1 MAQYVYCMGIKERFT
16 KSQLAVRKDM
26 MCKKNSGVK
35 RGGKVGDIFKLKME
49 VTGFMETDCIIAL
62 IAGILVLVSGS
73 VIGFYSWDKAYGGR
87 NVITGIGVMVL
98 GAVLIAGSFS
108 ANNSAKERKA
118 RESEVVEKYKEGT
131 DLYINGVKKDNI
143 DLNGVNLDNYDIT
156 VEKDKIYLKEK

>member
-1 MAQYVYCMGIKERFT
+1 M
-16 KSQLAVRKDM
+16 L
-26 MCKKNSGVK
+26 SG
-35 RGGKVGDIFKLKME
+35 GGEKVGDIFKLKME

-62 IAGILVLVSGS
+62 IAGIMVLVSGS

>member
-1 MAQYVYCMGIKERFT
+1 MVPSCISMARKT
-16 KSQLAVRKDM
+16 AVL
-26 MCKKNSGVK
+26 S
-35 RGGKVGDIFKLKME
+35 GGKVGDIFKLKME

-62 IAGILVLVSGS
+62 IAGIMVLVSGS
-73 VIGFYSWDKAYGGR
+73 VIACIGFCSWDEAYGEL
-87 NVITGIGVMVL
+87 NVITGIGVIVL
-98 GAVLIAGSFS
+98 GAVLMASSFS

-118 RESEVVEKYKEGT
+118 RESEAVEKYKEGT

>member
-1 MAQYVYCMGIKERFT
+1 M
-16 KSQLAVRKDM
+16 L
-26 MCKKNSGVK
+26 SG
-35 RGGKVGDIFKLKME
+35 GGG
-49 VTGFMETDCIIAL
+49 
-62 IAGILVLVSGS
+62 SRS

>member
-35 RGGKVGDIFKLKME
+35 RGGEVGDIFKLKME

-62 IAGILVLVSGS
+62 IAGIMVLVSVS

>member
-16 KSQLAVRKDM
+16 KSQPAVRKDM

-35 RGGKVGDIFKLKME
+35 RGGGEKVGDIFKLKME

-62 IAGILVLVSGS
+62 IAGIMVLVSGS

-143 DLNGVNLDNYDIT
+143 DLRGKSRT
-156 VEKDKIYLKEK
+156 VKTIRWNIHTD

>member
-1 MAQYVYCMGIKERFT
+1 
-16 KSQLAVRKDM
+16 
-26 MCKKNSGVK
+26 
-35 RGGKVGDIFKLKME
+35 
-49 VTGFMETDCIIAL
+49 METDCIIAL
-62 IAGILVLVSGS
+62 IAGIMVLVSGS

-118 RESEVVEKYKEGT
+118 RESEVVET

>member
-16 KSQLAVRKDM
+16 KSQLAVRKEM

-35 RGGKVGDIFKLKME
+35 WGKSR
-49 VTGFMETDCIIAL
+49 IAL
-62 IAGILVLVSGS
+62 IAGIMVLVSGS
-73 VIGFYSWDKAYGGR
+73 VIACIGFCSWDEAYGGLD
-87 NVITGIGVMVL
+87 VITGIGVIVL
-98 GAVLIAGSFS
+98 GAVLMASSFS

-118 RESEVVEKYKEGT
+118 RESEAVEKYKEGT